1 MKKLILSL
9 AALAALASCSSN
21 EENEN
26 LGINNNDPVEI
37 KVGRASLEASTKAPF
52 EGTISAGHAL
62 TAKVMASSTS
72 HNYTT
77 GAGLLL
83 TNGDGTIIFEDNGT
97 TAKGFETP
105 VYYPNDNEVYLI
117 GMYPDDGATSWSV
130 NATTATRAIDGNSD
144 IMFAEQVTTT
154 KTTNGQ
160 ATLKFNHLLTK
171 LNISV
176 KANGDD
182 DQAAWNGQTLS
193 KIVLSQ
199 VAGQTPSSQVQVT
212 IADGTT
218 DFTGGTDA
226 ATPCYGWSGS
236 TNYTDT
242 KFESGTTAIT
252 TTPTPVA
259 YVICEPVAAPDGDAD
274 YTLTLTVG
282 GQEYPVPVGCNNHA
296 SLTSGTAGY
305 EIDVEITF
313 HGTAII
319 AKATVE
325 PWKDGGAASGNVG
338 GGE

>member
-9 AALAALASCSSN
+9 AALVALASCSSN

-37 KVGRASLEASTKAPF
+37 KVGRASLEATTKAPF
-52 EGTISAGHAL
+52 EGEISGSNTL
-62 TAKVMASSTS
+62 EAKVMASSVNG
-72 HNYTT
+72 NYVDN
-77 GAGLLL
+77 LL
-83 TNGDGTIIFEDNGT
+83 TNGDGTIIFTDNGT

-144 IMFAEQVTTT
+144 IMFAKQVTTT
-154 KTTNGQ
+154 KETNGN
-160 ATLKFNHLLTK
+160 AKLAFNHLLTK

-176 KANGDD
+176 KANGAD

-226 ATPCYGWSGS
+226 ATPCYGWSGG

-242 KFESGTTAIT
+242 KFESGATAIT
-252 TTPTPVA
+252 TTPTHVA

-319 AKATVE
+319 AKASVT
-325 PWKDGGAASGNVG
+325 PWADGGAASGNVG

>member
-37 KVGRASLEASTKAPF
+37 KVGRASLEATTKAPF
-52 EGTISAGHAL
+52 EGTISSGNSL

-154 KTTNGQ
+154 KTTN
-160 ATLKFNHLLTK
+160 
-171 LNISV
+171 
-176 KANGDD
+176 
-182 DQAAWNGQTLS
+182 
-193 KIVLSQ
+193 
-199 VAGQTPSSQVQVT
+199 
-212 IADGTT
+212 
-218 DFTGGTDA
+218 
-226 ATPCYGWSGS
+226 
-236 TNYTDT
+236 
-242 KFESGTTAIT
+242 
-252 TTPTPVA
+252 
-259 YVICEPVAAPDGDAD
+259 
-274 YTLTLTVG
+274 
-282 GQEYPVPVGCNNHA
+282 
-296 SLTSGTAGY
+296 
-305 EIDVEITF
+305 EITVISNAS
-313 HGTAII
+313 AI
-319 AKATVE
+319 
-325 PWKDGGAASGNVG
+325 SGIVKYEYSLNNG
-338 GGE
+338 NYQEFDDILQIHRLK

>member
-37 KVGRASLEASTKAPF
+37 KVGRASLEATTKAPF
-52 EGTISAGHAL
+52 EGEISGSNTL
-62 TAKVMASSTS
+62 TAKVMASSAS
-72 HNYTT
+72 GNYVDN
-77 GAGLLL
+77 LL
-83 TNGDGTIIFEDNGT
+83 TNGNGTIKFEDNGT

-144 IMFAEQVTTT
+144 IMFAKQVTTT
-154 KTTNGQ
+154 KETNGK
-160 ATLKFNHLLTK
+160 ATLAFNHLLTK

-176 KANGDD
+176 KANGAD

-199 VAGQTPSSQVQVT
+199 VAEQTPSSQVQVT

-226 ATPCYGWSGS
+226 ETPCYGWSGGI
-236 TNYTDT
+236 NYTDT
-242 KFESGTTAIT
+242 KFESETTPIT
-252 TTPTPVA
+252 TSLTPVA

-313 HGTAII
+313 HGTAIM
-319 AKATVE
+319 AKASVT
-325 PWKDGGAASGNVG
+325 PWADGGAASGNVG